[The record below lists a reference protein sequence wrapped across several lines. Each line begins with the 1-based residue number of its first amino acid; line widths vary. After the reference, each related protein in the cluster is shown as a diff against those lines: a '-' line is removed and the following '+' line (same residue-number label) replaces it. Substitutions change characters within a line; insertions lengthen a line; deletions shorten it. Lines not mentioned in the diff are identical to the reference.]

1 VTTVEP
7 WPVGVVALVVV
18 LGVVLL
24 AALLIVLVP
33 VSTGGLGPRPKPAR
47 DYADAMA
54 RFEAIAAAE
63 APVCN
68 PAIHS
73 LLLSHGQPT
82 RRVYVFIH
90 GTTNSPRQFEELGRL
105 LHARGHT
112 VYIPLMPRHGRRSM
126 RLAELRGLRAEELR
140 DYADAAVDLASG
152 LGQEIVAVGIS
163 GGAAVVGWMGQNRAE
178 MHTALLLAPFLGVRR
193 VSPAVGTAMM
203 NVYSRMPS
211 VNLEDP
217 LEPRRDW
224 VYRGQ
229 TTRALA
235 ETLRIGRALFR
246 QATVAPPAGKPPH
259 PVDHRPRD
267 AGSQRRDLP
276 AGGAMAGAGG
286 QRHRRRVRPGV
297 GDSPQ
302 RHRPGGR
309 PGEEGDC
316 LCAAV
321 GTAGGNALD
330 KRVAHFD
337 PFVVLTSVQI
347 L

>member
-1 VTTVEP
+1 MTTVEP
-7 WPVGVVALVVV
+7 WPVGVVALVVA

-47 DYADAMA
+47 DYADAMV

-63 APVCN
+63 ATVCN
-68 PAIHS
+68 PAIRS
-73 LLLSHGQPT
+73 LLLTHGQPT

-246 QATVAPPAGKPPH
+246 QATAAPPLASHLILLTTARETQVANGATYRLAALWRAQGANVIADEFAPELEIPH
-259 PVDHRPRD
+259 NAID
-267 AGSQRRDLP
+267 P
-276 AGGAMAGAGG
+276 AADPAKKAIVYA
-286 QRHRRRVRPGV
+286 RLLELL
-297 GDSPQ
+297 
-302 RHRPGGR
+302 
-309 PGEEGDC
+309 GE
-316 LCAAV
+316 
-321 GTAGGNALD
+321 T
-330 KRVAHFD
+330 
-337 PFVVLTSVQI
+337 P
-347 L
+347 

>member
-1 VTTVEP
+1 MTTIEP
-7 WPVGVVALVVV
+7 WPVGVVTLVAAVGIVV
-18 LGVVLL
+18 L

-33 VSTGGLGPRPKPAR
+33 VPTGGLGTRPKPAR
-47 DYADAMA
+47 DYAEAMA

-73 LLLSHGQPT
+73 LLLTHGRPT

-112 VYIPLMPRHGRRSM
+112 VYVPLMPRHGRRSM

-140 DYADAAVDLASG
+140 DYADAAVDLAAG
-152 LGQEIVAVGIS
+152 LGEEIVAVGIS

-235 ETLRIGRALFR
+235 ETLRLGRALFR
-246 QATVAPPAGKPPH
+246 QAKAAPPAGRRLILLTTARETQVANGATYRLAALWRAHGANVIADEFAPELEIPH
-259 PVDHRPRD
+259 NAID
-267 AGSQRRDLP
+267 P
-276 AGGAMAGAGG
+276 AADPAKKAVVYARMLELL
-286 QRHRRRVRPGV
+286 
-297 GDSPQ
+297 
-302 RHRPGGR
+302 
-309 PGEEGDC
+309 GE
-316 LCAAV
+316 A
-321 GTAGGNALD
+321 
-330 KRVAHFD
+330 
-337 PFVVLTSVQI
+337 PS
-347 L
+347 

>member
-1 VTTVEP
+1 
-7 WPVGVVALVVV
+7 
-18 LGVVLL
+18 
-24 AALLIVLVP
+24 
-33 VSTGGLGPRPKPAR
+33 
-47 DYADAMA
+47 
-54 RFEAIAAAE
+54 
-63 APVCN
+63 
-68 PAIHS
+68 
-73 LLLSHGQPT
+73 
-82 RRVYVFIH
+82 
-90 GTTNSPRQFEELGRL
+90 
-105 LHARGHT
+105 
-112 VYIPLMPRHGRRSM
+112 M

-246 QATVAPPAGKPPH
+246 QATAAPPLASHLILLTTARETQVANGATYRLAALWRAQGANVIADEFAPELEIPH
-259 PVDHRPRD
+259 NAID
-267 AGSQRRDLP
+267 P
-276 AGGAMAGAGG
+276 AADPAKKAIVYA
-286 QRHRRRVRPGV
+286 RLLELL
-297 GDSPQ
+297 
-302 RHRPGGR
+302 
-309 PGEEGDC
+309 GE
-316 LCAAV
+316 
-321 GTAGGNALD
+321 T
-330 KRVAHFD
+330 
-337 PFVVLTSVQI
+337 P
-347 L
+347 